1 MAWEERSGRCYYYR
15 KRREGGRVLSE
26 YVGGGLA
33 GEMAAML
40 EQMERERRAAE
51 REPWR
56 RQIAAEAALDQE
68 VGEYDELVRR
78 LTAAALLA
86 SGYYRA
92 KRQWRIARA
101 KHEEG

>member
-1 MAWEERSGRCYYYR
+1 MAWEERNGRRYYYR

-26 YVGGGLA
+26 YVGGGLV
-33 GEMAAML
+33 GEMAALL
-40 EQMERERRAAE
+40 EQREQARRAAE
-51 REPWR
+51 DEPWR
-56 RQIAAEAALDQE
+56 RQIVAEAALDQE

-86 SGYYRA
+86 SGCHRA

-101 KHEEG
+101 KHEGG